1 MTFDSDFQE
10 AVSAEMKS
18 VADRCGL
25 RPDRSLR
32 AHHREFRKV
41 VEASDVV
48 LEVLD
53 ARDPLGCRCL
63 QVEEA
68 VLTSGANKKLILV
81 LNKIGEES
89 LSPPSLPLFLPLSLS
104 FSLSPLSLSLSLS

>member
-1 MTFDSDFQE
+1 M
-10 AVSAEMKS
+10 
-18 VADRCGL
+18 
-25 RPDRSLR
+25 
-32 AHHREFRKV
+32 

-68 VLTSGANKKLILV
+68 VLTSGANKKLILI
-81 LNKIGEES
+81 LNKIGIS
-89 LSPPSLPLFLPLSLS
+89 ARNYIRSISG
-104 FSLSPLSLSLSLS
+104 